1 MRSFSVSKDSL
12 HTDFASNSFSWK
24 IFLTT
29 FPYEKRE
36 VVMKS
41 VLFSLLAFAAFA
53 AANTCTKA
61 YYEIHAFNFLTIKGA
76 PHMDSIYY
84 REQPTPEELH
94 EWYQKY

>member
-1 MRSFSVSKDSL
+1 M
-12 HTDFASNSFSWK
+12 
-24 IFLTT
+24 
-29 FPYEKRE
+29 
-36 VVMKS
+36 
-41 VLFSLLAFAAFA
+41 LAFAAFA

-84 REQPTPEELH
+84 REQPNPEELH